1 MQYQNTKNHKLRISL
16 FTFFVITIISISGFT
31 VYAMQSVN
39 ISLEVKEPLKI
50 LDYPTSFSLYS
61 GETVNFE
68 FTMENYASV
77 IYFQEFDFILND
89 TDYQKKYVTFSNHNY
104 SIPPGTTQLQ
114 AWLTISPNAPP
125 ANFMITINKKTDT
138 PTPVPL
144 AISYNNTKLNPTLQ
158 LLSGGINWAAQE
170 GKSALYISWKANWE
184 EHKTTDGSNW
194 EYRSESQM
202 NSYQNTIL
210 TILEDLEFEITLVGD
225 IPENLTGYDFV
236 LIHAYYAIEPQ
247 HGPQIRDYIG
257 TGGSVVMLTGAP
269 IFLTGYSKTM
279 TRPGESF
286 ESVKDWFGASTYAN
300 TGGIA
305 RVAFDDPFDTSLSM
319 NEVLY
324 TGIFGHA
331 AVTSLRNASKA
342 IAFWDSGE
350 VFAFTHEYGFGR
362 LYYQAGFECISNN
375 LE

>member
-1 MQYQNTKNHKLRISL
+1 MQP
-16 FTFFVITIISISGFT
+16 V
-31 VYAMQSVN
+31 SVPF
-39 ISLEVKEPLKI
+39 EVKEPLEI
-50 LDYPTSFSLYS
+50 IDYPLGFSLFA
-61 GETVNFE
+61 GETTTFE
-68 FTMENYASV
+68 FTVKNYAQV
-77 IYFQEFDFILND
+77 TYFQEFDFTLNNSN
-89 TDYQKKYVTFSNHNY
+89 YQNRYVTFSNHNY
-104 SIPPGTTQLQ
+104 SIPPGSCTLNG
-114 AWLTISPNAPP
+114 WVTIAPSAP
-125 ANFMITINKKTDT
+125 VANLMITINKKAESLT
-138 PTPVPL
+138 PTPTP
-144 AISYNNTKLNPTLQ
+144 SPTNQTSNSLNPTLQ
-158 LLSGGINWAAQE
+158 LLAGGVKWAAQE

-210 TILEDLEFEITLVGD
+210 AILEDLEFEITLAGD
-225 IPENLTGYDFV
+225 IPENLTEYDFV

-257 TGGSVVMLTGAP
+257 NGGSIAMLTGAP

-279 TRPGESF
+279 TRPGESL
-286 ESVKDWFGASTYAN
+286 ESVEDWFGASTYAN

-305 RVAFDDPFDTSLSM
+305 RVAFDDPFCTSLSV

-331 AVTSLRNASKA
+331 AVTSLRNDSET

-350 VFAFTHEYGFGR
+350 VFAFTHEYGTGR
-362 LYYQAGFECISNN
+362 VYYQAAF
-375 LE
+375 